1 MTADQTVE
9 RAANKLRQL
18 ADQMAG
24 EGGVWAKL
32 ADPLAEDADFITKM
46 KPSLVKARARAEA
59 PTNQKPGQETV
70 APSSAELGARPKPKK
85 KPGGGWPNPWLI
97 AGVALGAGIFL
108 AKWVDW
114 RGYAY
119 PRY

>member
-9 RAANKLRQL
+9 RAANKLRQV

-24 EGGVWAKL
+24 EGGFKAKL
-32 ADPLAEDADFITKM
+32 AQPLAEDADFIRKL
-46 KPSLVKARARAEA
+46 KPSLIKARAKGEA
-59 PTNQKPGQETV
+59 PTNQKPGQVTV
-70 APSSAELGARPKPKK
+70 APSSPQLGARPKPKK

-97 AGVALGAGIFL
+97 AGVALGAGFFH